1 MCSKRAYLDVGGFP
15 DYFPTPSLGE
25 EHKLAQRFTRSG
37 YKIFFSPDPKSA
49 LLHFKFGRVDKEPL
63 MPLVPLF
70 DNAVEFPLSLMEMVD
85 ESRHVRD
92 DTGNAVTIE
101 ESMYSYVFGRAMIF
115 GRNESSK
122 RKFKARIK
130 NEIVVNN
137 RHTFANLTLDDRG
150 SRERICLNAFSAAET
165 KSQELSID
173 ALSIQ
178 VMDFP
183 EIHISAVYNPSLDSM
198 HEF

>member
-1 MCSKRAYLDVGGFP
+1 MCKKQAYLDVGGFP

-25 EHKLAQRFTRSG
+25 EHKLAQRLTKSG
-37 YKIFFSPDPKSA
+37 YKLFFAPDSKSA
-49 LLHFKFGRVDKEPL
+49 LLHFKYGREDKEPL
-63 MPLVPLF
+63 VPFIPLY
-70 DNAVEFPLSLMEMVD
+70 DNAVEFPLSLLEMVD

-115 GRNESSK
+115 GSNESSK

-137 RHTFANLTLDDRG
+137 SHTFANLKLNCRD
-150 SRERICLNAFSAAET
+150 SRERICLGAFNAAET
-165 KSQELSID
+165 KSHEMRIAALRMQALESSEILSI
-173 ALSIQ
+173 S
-178 VMDFP
+178 
-183 EIHISAVYNPSLDSM
+183 
-198 HEF
+198 